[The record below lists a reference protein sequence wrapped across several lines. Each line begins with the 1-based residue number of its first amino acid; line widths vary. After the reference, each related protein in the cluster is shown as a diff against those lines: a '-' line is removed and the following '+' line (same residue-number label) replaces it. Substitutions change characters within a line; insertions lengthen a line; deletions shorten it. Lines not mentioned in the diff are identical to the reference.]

1 MSLADQFCELL
12 QGCIEITDDD
22 LTGLGKHQVHRMAEV
37 LDEVAMA
44 VIGNAVPNIQRTEQ
58 SPNPVMQRFRIG
70 EIADHRLA
78 ESNRESDLEGGAG
91 IDFGTTKRIEV
102 GQHCIGLFQHG
113 DVGPVD
119 VGYSQC
125 RLIDGVQR
133 LEAGLQTQGFVRFC
147 AFRSV
152 WMKDIRTG
160 KVDSLHEADGE

>member
-22 LTGLGKHQVHRMAEV
+22 LAGFGEHQVRRVTEI
-37 LDEVAMA
+37 LYEVAMA
-44 VIGNAVPNIQRTEQ
+44 VIGNSFPNGQMTEQ
-58 SPNPVMQRFRIG
+58 TTDPIMQRFRIG

-78 ESNRESDLEGGAG
+78 ESNGESDLEGGAG

-102 GQHCIGLFQHG
+102 GQYRISLPQHG
-113 DVGPVD
+113 DVGPAD
-119 VGYSQC
+119 VGCSQC
-125 RLIDGVQR
+125 RLFDGMQG